1 MENLDKAA
9 RFEEAIN
16 GAADAEISALLDAAG
31 EKAKKTVASADEEF
45 LEEGYKFVTGETKRV
60 KNGID
65 REVSRKSFE
74 SSKEI
79 FAHRNK
85 CIEEFFVRAAE
96 EIIGYT
102 KTDAYKESLK
112 DILLKIQGERPFE
125 DDCVIYV
132 KESDKEE
139 AGKLYPK
146 LSVRADRNITLGGA
160 SVFYP
165 SDSIYIDKTYDNSF
179 ERQKAE
185 FVKNAF
191 MQIQ

>member
-1 MENLDKAA
+1 M
-9 RFEEAIN
+9 
-16 GAADAEISALLDAAG
+16 
-31 EKAKKTVASADEEF
+31 
-45 LEEGYKFVTGETKRV
+45 
-60 KNGID
+60 
-65 REVSRKSFE
+65 
-74 SSKEI
+74 
-79 FAHRNK
+79 
-85 CIEEFFVRAAE
+85 
-96 EIIGYT
+96 
-102 KTDAYKESLK
+102 
-112 DILLKIQGERPFE
+112 KIQGERPFE